1 MAHSLKPQHSML
13 RFLPAA
19 AAAATGILVGSAMV
33 ATRFVIDQT
42 APASLALLR
51 YSIGF
56 CCLLPPVLLSS
67 RVRFEF
73 RDLVPIGLLG
83 ITQFGILIA
92 LLNYALKFIPSARAA
107 LIFATMPLLTMM
119 LATVLG
125 HERLTLAK
133 TLGVLLTIVGV
144 GFVLGEKAVQGSG
157 MAYEWVGELAVFA
170 SALSGAI
177 CSVLYRPYLRKYPTL
192 PVSAFAMLTSIGFLA
207 VLAGGEGFFSSPTNF
222 TAGGWLA
229 VVFIGIN
236 SGIGYY
242 LWLWALNHTTPTKVT
257 VFLALSPITAAGLG
271 ALFLSEKISMMLFL
285 GLVFV
290 VLGLWVAHWQ
300 ARDQDFSPINR

>member
-1 MAHSLKPQHSML
+1 MK
-13 RFLPAA
+13 RFLPIA

-51 YSIGF
+51 YVIGF
-56 CCLLPPVLLSS
+56 CCLLPPVLLSG
-67 RVRFEF
+67 RVQFEW

-92 LLNYALKFIPSARAA
+92 LLNYALQFIPSARAA

-125 HERLTLAK
+125 HERLTLEK
-133 TLGVLLTIVGV
+133 TLGVVLTIVGV
-144 GFVLGEKAVQGSG
+144 GFALGEKAVQRGG
-157 MAYEWVGELAVFA
+157 PAHEWVGELAVFS

-177 CSVLYRPYLRKYPTL
+177 CSVFYRPYLQKYPTL
-192 PVSAFAMLTSIGFLA
+192 PVSAFAMLASVGFLA
-207 VLAGGEGFFSSPTNF
+207 VLAAGEGFFGSVPCF
-222 TAGGWLA
+222 TASGWLA
-229 VVFIGIN
+229 VVFIGIS

-271 ALFLSEKISMMLFL
+271 ALLLGERVSMMLFL
-285 GLVFV
+285 GLACV
-290 VLGLWVAHWQ
+290 VIGLWIAHLQ
-300 ARDQDFSPINR
+300 GHKTRTL

>member
-1 MAHSLKPQHSML
+1 MV
-13 RFLPAA
+13 RFLPIA
-19 AAAATGILVGSAMV
+19 AAAATGILVGSTMV

-51 YSIGF
+51 YLIGF
-56 CCLLPPVLLSS
+56 CCLLPSVLVSA
-67 RVRFEF
+67 RVRFER
-73 RDLVPIGLLG
+73 RDLLPIGLLG

-92 LLNYALKFIPSARAA
+92 LLNYALQFIPSARAA
-107 LIFATMPLLTMM
+107 LIFASMPLLTMM

-125 HERLTLAK
+125 HERLTLEK

-144 GFVLGEKAVQGSG
+144 GFALGEKAVQWGG
-157 MAYEWVGELAVFA
+157 AAHEWAGELAVFA

-177 CSVLYRPYLRKYPTL
+177 CSVLYQPYLRKYPTL
-192 PVSAFAMLTSIGFLA
+192 PVSAFAMLASVGFLA
-207 VLAGGEGFFSSPTNF
+207 VIAGGEGFFDSLPYF
-222 TAGGWLA
+222 TARGWLA
-229 VVFIGIN
+229 VVFIGIS

-271 ALFLSEKISMMLFL
+271 ALLLAERISMMSFL
-285 GLVFV
+285 GLACVA
-290 VLGLWVAHWQ
+290 LGLWIAHWQ
-300 ARDQDFSPINR
+300 ASDVHGHR

>member
-1 MAHSLKPQHSML
+1 LTHSLKPRRSMV
-13 RFLPAA
+13 RSLPIA

-33 ATRFVIDQT
+33 ATRYVIDQT

-51 YSIGF
+51 YVIGF
-56 CCLLPPVLLSS
+56 CCLLPPVLLSA
-67 RVRFEF
+67 RVRFER
-73 RDLVPIGLLG
+73 RDLLPIGLLG

-92 LLNYALKFIPSARAA
+92 LLNYALQFIPSARAA

-119 LATVLG
+119 LATALG

-144 GFVLGEKAVQGSG
+144 GFALGEKAVQRGG
-157 MAYEWVGELAVFA
+157 AAHEWVGELAVFA

-192 PVSAFAMLTSIGFLA
+192 PVSAFAMLASVGFLA
-207 VLAGGEGFFSSPTNF
+207 VLSAGEGFFGSLPHF

-229 VVFIGIN
+229 VVFIGIS

-271 ALFLSEKISMMLFL
+271 ALLLAERISMMLFL
-285 GLVFV
+285 GLACVA
-290 VLGLWVAHWQ
+290 LGLWIAHLQ
-300 ARDQDFSPINR
+300 GHTAATP